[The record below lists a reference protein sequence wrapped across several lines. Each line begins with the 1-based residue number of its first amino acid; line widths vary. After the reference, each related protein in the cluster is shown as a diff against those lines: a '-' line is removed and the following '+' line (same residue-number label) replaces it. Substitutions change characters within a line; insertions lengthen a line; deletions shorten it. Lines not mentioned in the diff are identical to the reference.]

1 MKKLAI
7 TIVLVSSIAFA
18 QTTATSLSGKWKVH
32 SDVAGNESDSD
43 CTFTQTGNDLAGTC
57 STDKDPVKITGKVD
71 GKKVSWSYKSDYN
84 GTPLTI
90 SLTGTIDGDKITGDE
105 NVDPFNVTG
114 DFTATRS
121 K

>member
-1 MKKLAI
+1 MKK
-7 TIVLVSSIAFA
+7 VAFA
-18 QTTATSLSGKWKVH
+18 VILLSSLALAQSASNSLSGKWKVH
-32 SDVAGNESDSD
+32 SNVAGNESDSD

-57 STDKDPVKITGKVD
+57 STDKDPVKIAGKVD

-84 GTPLTI
+84 GTALTI
-90 SLTGTIDGDKITGDE
+90 TLTGTIDGDKITGDE
-105 NVDPFNVTG
+105 NVDPFAVTG